1 MMMGVAGERRQDF
14 AEIGRTEIIQD
25 NLNPAFQ
32 TRIEFSSGTPDQVMI
47 FAGSM
52 CILKRIVM

>member
-25 NLNPAFQ
+25 NLNPVFQ
-32 TRIEFSSGTPDQVMI
+32 TRIEFSLGTPDQVLS
-47 FAGSM
+47 FTGSM